1 MMEFLEHL
9 EDNWAFMV
17 AFLKFLLEVAS
28 AFCILLGFLQIMRI
42 VIAYKRQ
49 HYRNLFIRIRL
60 SFGQWLVLALEL
72 QLGADILATT
82 ANPSFADL
90 GKLAAIA
97 AIRTF
102 LNYFLERELSAEL
115 KLKIQSP
122 PPTTS
127 SDLR

>member
-1 MMEFLEHL
+1 MEFLEHL
-9 EDNWAFMV
+9 EENWAFMV
-17 AFLKFLLEVAS
+17 AFLNFLLEVAS
-28 AFCILLGFLQIMRI
+28 AFCILLGFLQIIQI

-49 HYRNLFIRIRL
+49 HYRDLFVRIRL

-97 AIRTF
+97 TIRTF
-102 LNYFLERELSAEL
+102 LNYFLERELHVES
-115 KLKIQSP
+115 KRKMQSVSS
-122 PPTTS
+122 TTS
-127 SDLR
+127 SDLS